1 MSYVMALDQG
11 TSSSR
16 AIVFD
21 AQGQALSTAQH
32 EFDQQFPRDGWVE
45 QDPETLWQTTLA
57 AGRDALAASGL
68 RADQLLGIGITNQR
82 ETTLVWDRKTGEPV
96 ANAIGWQ
103 DGRTSARCEE
113 IRRDGMADRITEK
126 TGLVIDPYFSG
137 TKLAWI
143 LDNVAGA
150 RARADAGGL
159 LFGTVDCFLI
169 WRLSKGAAHRTDASN
184 ASRTQLFNLAQQC
197 WDEELLEYFAIP
209 ESMLPEV
216 MESCA
221 DFGHC
226 DPEWFGAALPILG
239 VAGDQQ
245 AAMIGQ
251 GCFEAGMSKS
261 TYGTGCFL
269 ISNTGPQQIRSSEGL
284 LTTVAYRLNGE
295 TCYALEGSIFVAGV
309 AVKWLRDQLGLID
322 SAADTEA
329 AARRCNGD
337 SGGVYAVPA
346 FTGLGA
352 PHWSPE
358 ARGLI
363 CGLTLDTN
371 ADQFITALVASVAYQ
386 SADLLDAFARDGARI
401 TDMRVDG
408 GMVSNDWLCQHLADL
423 CQVSVQRPA
432 NIETTALGAAMLG
445 LLGGG
450 ALPSLAAAGSL
461 WQLDRHFKPEL
472 AEEARQRLMSGWHA
486 AVSRTLGHAVG

>member
-113 IRRDGMADRITEK
+113 IRRDGMAQRITEK

-143 LDNVAGA
+143 LENVAGA

-216 MESCA
+216 MDSCA

-226 DPEWFGAALPILG
+226 DPEWFGAAVPILG

-322 SAADTEA
+322 
-329 AARRCNGD
+329 R
-337 SGGVYAVPA
+337 
-346 FTGLGA
+346 
-352 PHWSPE
+352 PE
-358 ARGLI
+358 WG
-363 CGLTLDTN
+363 
-371 ADQFITALVASVAYQ
+371 
-386 SADLLDAFARDGARI
+386 
-401 TDMRVDG
+401 
-408 GMVSNDWLCQHLADL
+408 
-423 CQVSVQRPA
+423 
-432 NIETTALGAAMLG
+432 
-445 LLGGG
+445 
-450 ALPSLAAAGSL
+450 
-461 WQLDRHFKPEL
+461 
-472 AEEARQRLMSGWHA
+472 SGWWT
-486 AVSRTLGHAVG
+486 VSGKVTTRGAGA

>member
-16 AIVFD
+16 AIIFD
-21 AQGQALSTAQH
+21 AQGRELTTIQH
-32 EFDQQFPRDGWVE
+32 EFDQQFPHDGWVE

-68 RADQLLGIGITNQR
+68 RADELLGIGITNQR
-82 ETTLVWDRKTGEPV
+82 ETTLVWDRETGVPV

-103 DGRTSARCEE
+103 DRRTSPRCDE

-143 LDNVAGA
+143 LDNVAGV
-150 RARADAGGL
+150 RARANAGQL

-169 WRLSKGAAHRTDASN
+169 WRLSGGAAHRTDASN

-197 WDEELLEYFAIP
+197 WDKELLEYFAIP

-216 MESCA
+216 MDSCA
-221 DFGHC
+221 DFGRC
-226 DPEWFGAALPILG
+226 DAEWFGAAVPILG

-245 AAMIGQ
+245 AALIGQ
-251 GCFEAGMSKS
+251 GCFDVGMSKS

-269 ISNTGPQQIRSSEGL
+269 ISNTGPQQIRSDEGL
-284 LTTVAYRLNGE
+284 LTTVAYRLSGE

-309 AVKWLRDQLGLID
+309 AVKWLRDQMGLIG

-363 CGLTLDTN
+363 CGLTLDTS
-371 ADQFITALVASVAYQ
+371 ADQLVTAFLASVAYQ
-386 SADLLDAFARDGARI
+386 SADLLGAFARDGAGV

-408 GMVSNDWLCQHLADL
+408 GMVANDWLCQHLADL
-423 CQVSVQRPA
+423 CQISVQRPA
-432 NIETTALGAAMLG
+432 NTETTALGAAMLA
-445 LLGGG
+445 LLGAG
-450 ALPSLAAAGSL
+450 ALPTLAAAGSL
-461 WQLDRHFKPEL
+461 WELDRRFEPEMGD
-472 AEEARQRLMSGWHA
+472 AARQRLLGGWRA
-486 AVSRTLGHAVG
+486 AVSRTLGHAIG